1 MTSESTNISS
11 SNVATVRRNAPPHVA
26 RRIRRIAATTTALTF
41 MLQNLAWAMCS
52 DGTTFPSSG
61 LGFTPATAVNWT
73 PFTFTGTLGSVWVP
87 DISVNEHNN
96 PGEPLTGGGH
106 DWVFD
111 QGTAT
116 CKETD
121 VGGASGPPTAWA
133 IPVINFTD
141 CMILPIFRGS
151 VIQNFGDF
159 PQHGTALTPTC
170 DPTKLS
176 TNGPN
181 PANTYL
187 NQLGCALVQQATGQV
202 QATTPET
209 AATYL
214 FTAGIKSGLFSI
226 ALTSVNTLA
235 PGEAGKVNGMSFT
248 YYAQI
253 PAGLRLDSAVITP
266 DGQFLL
272 GGSSRT
278 NDEIYACRNPLG
290 DPGDPAQPLPSLAKF
305 GPTTDANSTSAN
317 TPGVQCM
324 QIGQG
329 GDSRVKGLAVGADGQ
344 PYIGGLNIVSNFT
357 NFPGCIWQNNGSTS
371 LADAFLHKRQFGCG
385 TATPN
390 AALNTPPGGTAPAKA
405 ETSSFVSH
413 GEYLYRG
420 IRGGAVYQSK
430 LSVDETGVTTITQR
444 FFGTGF
450 GNPTGIGFSEGT
462 ETMMIFDDPTALGLP
477 AQEIVTKFPICEDMP

>member
-1 MTSESTNISS
+1 
-11 SNVATVRRNAPPHVA
+11 
-26 RRIRRIAATTTALTF
+26 
-41 MLQNLAWAMCS
+41 
-52 DGTTFPSSG
+52 
-61 LGFTPATAVNWT
+61 
-73 PFTFTGTLGSVWVP
+73 
-87 DISVNEHNN
+87 
-96 PGEPLTGGGH
+96 
-106 DWVFD
+106 
-111 QGTAT
+111 
-116 CKETD
+116 KETD

-181 PANTYL
+181 PANTYF
-187 NQLGCALVQQATGQV
+187 NQLGCALVQQATGRV

-278 NDEIYACRNPLG
+278 NHEIYACRHPLG
-290 DPGDPAQPLPSLAKF
+290 HPPHPPHPRPPPSEVGPHYRRQPPQRQTARRQMHADRARRRQWGQRPCGRRRRPTLHRRPQHREQLPQLPRLHHREHALHHR
-305 GPTTDANSTSAN
+305 A
-317 TPGVQCM
+317 GV
-324 QIGQG
+324 
-329 GDSRVKGLAVGADGQ
+329 R
-344 PYIGGLNIVSNFT
+344 
-357 NFPGCIWQNNGSTS
+357 
-371 LADAFLHKRQFGCG
+371 G
-385 TATPN
+385 TQ
-390 AALNTPPGGTAPAKA
+390 L
-405 ETSSFVSH
+405 
-413 GEYLYRG
+413 
-420 IRGGAVYQSK
+420 
-430 LSVDETGVTTITQR
+430 
-444 FFGTGF
+444 
-450 GNPTGIGFSEGT
+450 
-462 ETMMIFDDPTALGLP
+462 
-477 AQEIVTKFPICEDMP
+477 